1 MSSSDHPPLSTP
13 IANPSPTHSG
23 AKASQHRRS
32 PVATAAMRSYAAEL
46 PADLPD
52 ATPPGRHGAGYVAAQ
67 LIARIA
73 GAVLDT
79 AIFDFAPPET
89 ATTRASTGLWLGE
102 MTATAGPVAV
112 IFALSGPRWAQRSAP
127 KPQSGCRTR

>member
-1 MSSSDHPPLSTP
+1 
-13 IANPSPTHSG
+13 
-23 AKASQHRRS
+23 
-32 PVATAAMRSYAAEL
+32 MRSYAAEL

-73 GAVLDT
+73 GAVLAT
-79 AIFDFAPPET
+79 AMFDFAPPQT

-102 MTATAGPVAV
+102 IVATAADRGHLRAERPS
-112 IFALSGPRWAQRSAP
+112 LGSAF
-127 KPQSGCRTR
+127 GT